1 MENLNL
7 NYTCPKCGNKTYST
21 DQFRA
26 TGSYLA
32 KVFDIQSK
40 RFTTVSCER
49 CTYTE
54 IYKADS
60 SMLGNVFDFFTN

>member
-1 MENLNL
+1 MENQNL
-7 NYTCPKCGNKTYST
+7 NYTCPKCGNRTYST

-40 RFTTVSCER
+40 RFTTVTCDR